1 VGPHLGGPAAA
12 GGCRRPARLVRPL
25 RGWHRDPGA
34 PARGR
39 SAPHKRGAAQQALGK
54 SRGGF
59 SIKLHLRVERGGKPV
74 VLLLTAG
81 ERHEQTAFVP
91 LLEQGAVKRPGGRG
105 RPRRRPKRVVGDKG
119 YSSGK
124 VRRYLR
130 QHGIGATILKQR
142 DEQPQ
147 RVFDREWYRERNRV
161 ERCINRLK
169 QYRRVA
175 TRYEK
180 LAVNY
185 LAMVTIAAIL
195 IWL

>member
-1 VGPHLGGPAAA
+1 V
-12 GGCRRPARLVRPL
+12 
-25 RGWHRDPGA
+25 
-34 PARGR
+34 
-39 SAPHKRGAAQQALGK
+39 
-54 SRGGF
+54 
-59 SIKLHLRVERGGKPV
+59 
-74 VLLLTAG
+74 TAG

-91 LLEQGAVKRPGGRG
+91 LMERGAVKRPGGRG
-105 RPRRRPKRVVGDKG
+105 RPRRRPQRLVGDKG
-119 YSSGK
+119 SSSRK

-130 QHGIGATILKQR
+130 QQGIGATIPKKR
-142 DEQPQ
+142 DERPQ
-147 RVFDREWYRERNRV
+147 RVFDRALYRERNRV

-180 LAVNY
+180 LAVTY

>member
-1 VGPHLGGPAAA
+1 
-12 GGCRRPARLVRPL
+12 
-25 RGWHRDPGA
+25 
-34 PARGR
+34 
-39 SAPHKRGAAQQALGK
+39 
-54 SRGGF
+54 
-59 SIKLHLRVERGGKPV
+59 
-74 VLLLTAG
+74 LLTAG
-81 ERHEQTAFVP
+81 ERHEQSAFVP
-91 LLEQGAVKRPGGRG
+91 LMAGRAVKRPGGRG
-105 RPRRRPKRVVGDKG
+105 RPRKRPKRVVGDKG

-130 QHGIGATILKQR
+130 QHGIGATIPKKQ
-142 DEQPQ
+142 DERPQ
-147 RVFDREWYRERNRV
+147 RVFDRELYRERNRV

-195 IWL
+195 IWM